1 MIEVGKEVLFIIIEI
16 EGNWN
21 IYFVVNK
28 LVVWF
33 LYINMFVYEV
43 FVSYRGEMINTLNF
57 VFGKYVKISYVENN
71 GIIVFVLLGCVF

>member
-71 GIIVFVLLGCVF
+71 SIIVFVLLGCVF